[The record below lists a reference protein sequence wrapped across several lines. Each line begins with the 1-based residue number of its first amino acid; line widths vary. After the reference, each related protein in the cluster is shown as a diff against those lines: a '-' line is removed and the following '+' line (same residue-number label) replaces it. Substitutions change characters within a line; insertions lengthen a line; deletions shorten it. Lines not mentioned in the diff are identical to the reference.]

1 MSFRERIEQARQN
14 LANSELVNAND
25 NDGTKDEDVF
35 ESEYFGIGN
44 IRNLPACFDLRF
56 ADGNR
61 KAIPYS
67 DITEIDY
74 DPSGEIKITCSEK
87 EITIKGRDL
96 EKLYDYLVGYRVRF
110 VAEGVGS
117 GADGEGLV
125 VQGIEIDN

>member
-1 MSFRERIEQARQN
+1 MSFRERIEQARAN
-14 LANSELVNAND
+14 LANSEPVGVND
-25 NDGTKDEDVF
+25 NETKDDDVF
-35 ESEYFGIGN
+35 ESEYFGIEN

-67 DITEIDY
+67 DISEIDY

-87 EITIKGRDL
+87 EITIKGRNL

-110 VAEGVGS
+110 ITEGVGS
-117 GADGEGLV
+117 NVDGEGLFV
-125 VQGIEIDN
+125 ERIEVDI